1 MTRSSPPPPA
11 HAALPSPCPD
21 ATRRPDTVRDKF
33 VGEFVGHLGAAI
45 HPGGGGGGGR
55 GGPGEKC
62 FMNSSLSNSSVPAGG
77 GGGAGGGEFRV
88 QELEGRLGRNVGGGE
103 EGGEGYLALP
113 HWLSQMRAKLEKGLP
128 SPSLVFPGV
137 CVCVCVCVCV
147 YILPPPH
154 PYTSPPSWSE
164 GCSALRYTHAH
175 IHLHTHTHT
184 HIPRTLATPRP
195 LLVFPGIFVRMCIR
209 MYVCMYIR
217 MHACKHVF
225 VYIHESHM

>member
-147 YILPPPH
+147 HTSTSSPLYFPPQLERGLQR
-154 PYTSPPSWSE
+154 PSLY
-164 GCSALRYTHAH
+164 ARTHT
-175 IHLHTHTHT
+175 LTHTHT
-184 HIPRTLATPRP
+184 YTYPPHSCYAAPFARLPWYICAYVYT
-195 LLVFPGIFVRMCIR
+195 
-209 MYVCMYIR
+209 YVCMYV
-217 MHACKHVF
+217 HTYACMQACIC
-225 VYIHESHM
+225 VYT